1 MQFLRRYSAR
11 PATPADRNAVL
22 TLTRYEERVHLHLDW
37 RPVDDWLGEQPF
49 WLVERGSKVV
59 GALACPADMPEAAWV
74 RLLAVAAGHAEA
86 DIWAEAWPRVQA
98 DLRAQNVP
106 TLAALSLEPWSQR
119 LYAAAGFKRTHD
131 VVVLTRPVSNPLNV
145 AALRESAAIRPAEPA
160 DHAAIIHIDQTA
172 FQPPWRLS
180 AGMLQLAIRQAEN
193 LTVAEV
199 NGQII
204 GFQLTTPSRAGAH
217 LARLG
222 VLPAWQGR
230 GVGRALVARLI
241 RDCQQKRR
249 GEITVNTQ
257 NTNATSLAVYQR
269 LGFRLNGVRFPVFQH
284 FLT

>member
-11 PATPADRNAVL
+11 PATLADRNAVL
-22 TLTRYEERVHLHLDW
+22 ALTRYEERVHLHLDW
-37 RPVDDWLGEQPF
+37 KPVDDWLGQAPF

-74 RLLAVAAGHAEA
+74 RLLAVASGHTEA
-86 DIWAEAWPRVQA
+86 DIWAEAWPRAQA
-98 DLRAQNVP
+98 DLRAQAVP
-106 TLAALSLEPWSQR
+106 TLAALSLEAWSQR
-119 LYAAAGFKRTHD
+119 LYTAAGFKRTHD
-131 VVVLTRPVSNPLNV
+131 VVVLTRPVSNPLQTASLRQNV
-145 AALRESAAIRPAEPA
+145 LIRPAEPA
-160 DHAAIIHIDQTA
+160 DHEAIIHIDQTA

-180 AGMLQLAIRQAEN
+180 AGMLRLALLQAEN
-193 LTVAEV
+193 LTVAELD
-199 NGQII
+199 GQML

-222 VLPAWQGR
+222 VLPAWQGK

-284 FLT
+284 FFG